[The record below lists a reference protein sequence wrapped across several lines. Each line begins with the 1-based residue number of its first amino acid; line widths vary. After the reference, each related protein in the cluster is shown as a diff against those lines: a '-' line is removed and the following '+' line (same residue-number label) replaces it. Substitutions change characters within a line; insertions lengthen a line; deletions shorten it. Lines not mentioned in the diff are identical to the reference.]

1 MCLKTRLLLGT
12 ADRQAEAGDESQWSQ
27 PGLTSP
33 FSSQVRYTAVG
44 LAISPSIDSSVDT
57 VASSEDLEVRMRSRK
72 EGSGSFD
79 GHCVC

>member
-1 MCLKTRLLLGT
+1 MKLNCFKPRASFSLLAEPAKPTFILATQT
-12 ADRQAEAGDESQWSQ
+12 ALAAMVSPWHGDA
-27 PGLTSP
+27 
-33 FSSQVRYTAVG
+33 AVG

-57 VASSEDLEVRMRSRK
+57 VTSLEVRSRK